1 MRLTEPIHCFINYTG
16 MTPYMPLSSGDK
28 LGPYDVVAP
37 IGAGGMGEVYR
48 ARDPRMG
55 REVAIKVSAE
65 RFNDRF
71 EREVHAVA
79 ALNHPHICH
88 LYDVGPDYLVMEL
101 VEGPTLAER
110 VGAGAIPLEES
121 LAIARQIAEAL
132 EAAHEKGIIHRD
144 LKPANVK
151 ITPEGV
157 VKVLDFGLAKLADPA
172 SASQGAPDASPT
184 LTIQQATRVGVILGT
199 AAYMSPEQ
207 ASGKPVDKRA
217 DIWSFG
223 VVLYELLTGER
234 LFDGETVSHTLAAV
248 LTKDPDWS
256 QLPGST
262 PASVRRLLRRCL
274 ERDRKRRLPDI
285 AVARLEIDE
294 AIGGDALGGAAPGIP
309 KKSHWPERAAWII
322 LAGTL
327 LSVALFFAARTG
339 RTPDSRAL
347 FRFAVYPPEKAVFAG
362 SVVATVPVPQFALSP
377 DGGAMVFAAAAAGA
391 KPRLW
396 VRAMEEVAARQLP
409 GTENA
414 QNPFWSPDS
423 RWLGFFN
430 DGRLLKVPAAGGPVQ
445 VITQGLD
452 DSFGGSWG
460 PDGTILIGSGTN
472 PVSRVS
478 SAGGTVTT
486 VTKVDKSRQEQTH
499 RWPQF
504 LPDGRH
510 FLLLVQ
516 CVSREQSGIY
526 TGSFDGKPPKFLVRT
541 NSTAVYAPPGYLLWV
556 DGDALLGQ
564 AFDAERLQLSGQPF
578 SLAEKVGRS
587 TTFQGAVSTSNAGT
601 MAYAST
607 MLRLGDLTWFDR
619 SGNPLGSVGAMGD
632 YVDFR
637 LSPDEKRLAVS
648 LVDPSVSYPDVW
660 VIELARGS
668 TSRFTFGPEINA
680 APVWSPD
687 GTRLVFRKIWGGLIE
702 FYQKSSGGGGEEV
715 SLLNAASES
724 AAGITAVNMV
734 PSDWSPDGRHIVYSA
749 PTASGYDL
757 WLMPLT
763 GDRKPVRFLTS
774 PSDQLHANF
783 SPDGHLV
790 AYTSNE
796 SGRFEVWVQTF
807 PLSDRKWLVSTN
819 GGYEPRWRGDGREIY
834 YLSEDRK
841 LMAVAVGAGPSFD
854 APKALFQTRVD
865 VVVHANR
872 THYVPSR
879 DGRRFLINTQ
889 IDGPPPLPITVV
901 LNWTAGLKR

>member
-1 MRLTEPIHCFINYTG
+1 
-16 MTPYMPLSSGDK
+16 MPLSPGDK
-28 LGPYDVVAP
+28 LGPYEVVAP

-88 LYDVGPDYLVMEL
+88 LYDVGPHYLVMEL

-172 SASQGAPDASPT
+172 STSQGAPDVSPT

-294 AIGGDALGGAAPGIP
+294 AFGGDAFGGAAPGIP

-327 LSVALFFAARTG
+327 LSVALFLAARTG

-347 FRFAVYPPEKAVFAG
+347 FRFAVYPPEKAAFAG

-377 DGGAMVFAAAAAGA
+377 DGGAVVFAAAAAGA

-396 VRAMEEVAARQLP
+396 VRAMEDVAARPLP

-430 DGRLLKVPAAGGPVQ
+430 EGRLLKVPAAGGLVQ
-445 VITQGLD
+445 VMTQGLA

-486 VTKVDKSRQEQTH
+486 VTKVDKSRQEHTH

-510 FLLLVQ
+510 LLYYSINADPEKRAIYVQELGSARRVLVMK
-516 CVSREQSGIY
+516 SKYRAAWS
-526 TGSFDGKPPKFLVRT
+526 
-541 NSTAVYAPPGYLLWV
+541 PPGYLLFP
-556 DGDALLGQ
+556 GDNGGLYAQPMDPKTFL
-564 AFDAERLQLSGQPF
+564 LSGEPALVADRVNVGATYRAAF
-578 SLAEKVGRS
+578 SVGGGVLVYR
-587 TTFQGAVSTSNAGT
+587 GDDA
-601 MAYAST
+601 
-607 MLRLGDLTWFDR
+607 LRLGPLVWRDRNGKSLGEVGRPDGFTSLTISPDEKKVAVTIGPSSHSDNWVMDLGTGVLTRMTEDGGSAPLPGLWSPDSER
-619 SGNPLGSVGAMGD
+619 LAINHSKGNLEITVASGKTRVLDGSGLIAQDWAPANRFVLAIKPRGTELATLPLDPAARPQDVNSEPGSRNF
-632 YVDFR
+632 FR
-637 LSPDEKRLAVS
+637 LSPNGRFVVYVS
-648 LVDPSVSYPDVW
+648 TIRNPGQIFVASYPSFDQKRQVSKDGGTYPTW
-660 VIELARGS
+660 RRDGK
-668 TSRFTFGPEINA
+668 EIFFR
-680 APVWSPD
+680 SPD
-687 GTRLVFRKIWGGLIE
+687 GFLMSVPIRTESKIEAEAPKPL
-702 FYQKSSGGGGEEV
+702 FKYP
-715 SLLNAASES
+715 
-724 AAGITAVNMV
+724 AGPQGQTYWPAG
-734 PSDWSPDGRHIVYSA
+734 DG
-749 PTASGYDL
+749 
-757 WLMPLT
+757 
-763 GDRKPVRFLTS
+763 KRFLVKD
-774 PSDQLHANF
+774 SDEH
-783 SPDGHLV
+783 
-790 AYTSNE
+790 E
-796 SGRFEVWVQTF
+796 
-807 PLSDRKWLVSTN
+807 K
-819 GGYEPRWRGDGREIY
+819 
-834 YLSEDRK
+834 
-841 LMAVAVGAGPSFD
+841 M
-854 APKALFQTRVD
+854 
-865 VVVHANR
+865 
-872 THYVPSR
+872 
-879 DGRRFLINTQ
+879 
-889 IDGPPPLPITVV
+889 PITVV
-901 LNWTAGLKR
+901 VNWAAELKP